1 MSGEGQE
8 KGENMETEKKIFEIE
23 ELLKSNGYKLTHPR
37 EVIVRLFVQTSE
49 HLRPEDIYN
58 KVRNEDV
65 SIPTVYRSIE
75 IFKKIGIIKEVVIN
89 NERYYELSI
98 FSQKK
103 FHIHFQCSV
112 CGKIK
117 EYNDRRI
124 FKDMLKQ
131 RDYIEE
137 TYKDDIEDVAVVM
150 NGVCSSCKKNI
161 K

>member
-1 MSGEGQE
+1 
-8 KGENMETEKKIFEIE
+8 METEKKIFEIE

-49 HLRPEDIYN
+49 HLKPEDIYN

-65 SIPTVYRSIE
+65 SIPTGDRSIE

-103 FHIHFQCSV
+103 FHSHFQCSV

-117 EYNDRRI
+117 EDNDRRI
-124 FKDMLKQ
+124 FKDMLMQ

-137 TYKDDIEDVAVVM
+137 TYNDVIDDVTVVM
-150 NGVCSSCKKNI
+150 RGVCSSCKKDVNVA
-161 K
+161 